1 MAVTAEGLMRPFLLM
16 RAYLLEMGSNQI
28 MSPVEK
34 PMITSRLVVERVRM
48 LTSWQMGWALVK
60 RILERGSC
68 CAG

>member
-48 LTSWQMGWALVK
+48 LTS
-60 RILERGSC
+60 
-68 CAG
+68 